1 MKRKDLEA
9 LGLDKEVI
17 DKIMGLHDAAISQ
30 ERERT
35 KTAEADRDKF
45 KEQYETTSGELDKL
59 KELKPE
65 ELQATIDK
73 LKEDLVKQEKQY
85 ADKEAERLF
94 QDTLADAIKTAGG
107 RNVKSVMALLNM
119 EELKES
125 KNQSE
130 DIKKAL
136 DTIKE
141 SDAYLFGAN
150 EPFSNPVGA
159 TNNQG
164 GGDSAIAAMRAA
176 AGLAPEK

>member
-30 ERERT
+30 EREKT

-94 QDTLADAIKTAGG
+94 QDTLVDAIKTAGG
-107 RNVKSVMALLNM
+107 RNVKSVMALLNT

-130 DIKKAL
+130 DIKKA
-136 DTIKE
+136 
-141 SDAYLFGAN
+141 
-150 EPFSNPVGA
+150 
-159 TNNQG
+159 
-164 GGDSAIAAMRAA
+164 
-176 AGLAPEK
+176 